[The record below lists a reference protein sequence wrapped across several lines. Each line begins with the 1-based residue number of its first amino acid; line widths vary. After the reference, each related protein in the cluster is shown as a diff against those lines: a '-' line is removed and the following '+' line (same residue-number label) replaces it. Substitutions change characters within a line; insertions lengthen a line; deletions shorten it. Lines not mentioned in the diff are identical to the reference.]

1 MESFPNGG
9 NYMFQFK
16 PENQSGR
23 FRTSLKPLIIKQNFF
38 DHLNLTIGKDIKNAS
53 IWDKFYAL
61 SLLVKDRIM
70 EKWLETQENY
80 YRNHNIKRVYYLSIE
95 FLIGRLLYNNI
106 LNLQIEDTIKKTM
119 EDIGL
124 SLEDLSNI
132 EPDAG
137 LGNGGLGRLAACFL
151 DSIATLGFPGYGYG
165 IRYDFGIFKQI
176 FENGFQKELPDDWLK
191 DGYPWEI
198 ERKDRTVKVKFFG
211 SSESYKDENGNLRFR
226 WTDTYDVLAVPY
238 DIPIVGYGNKVVNT
252 LRLWSAKPIT
262 EFDFDNF
269 QKGNYLKAFES
280 KILSESI
287 SKILYPND
295 AFYAGRELRLKQEY
309 FFVSASLQDI
319 VRRYK
324 SQFGNNFEYFS
335 EKNVIQLNDTHPS
348 LAIPELMRILLDE
361 EFLGWEEAWNIT
373 KKTFAYTNHT
383 VMPEALEKWE
393 VHLFEKLLPRHLEI
407 LYEINSRFLGTV
419 SKSFPNDIQK
429 IRNVSIF
436 EEGSTKQIRMANL
449 SIVGSFSINGVSKLH
464 TEILKNKVFKDFYD
478 IWPEKF
484 NNKTNGITQRRWL
497 LQSNPELSKLIT
509 ESIGDKWI
517 LDLERLRNLEK
528 FLNDPIFLDKFY
540 DVKQNNKL
548 RLSNYIFKNLGIKV
562 DPESIFDIQVKRI
575 HEYKRQLLNAMHI
588 IHLYFKLKENP
599 DYDMVPRTFIF
610 GGKAAPGYRM
620 AKLIIKL
627 INSIADVINNDSKIN
642 NKLKVI
648 FIPNYNV
655 SLAEIIIPAANISE
669 QISTAGKEASGTG
682 NMKFALNGALTIG
695 TLDGANIEIKEC
707 VGENNI
713 FIFGLNAEQVVRLK
727 ESRLYNPYEIYLKN
741 ENIRKIL
748 DSINSGFFNK
758 NNPHLFSDI
767 FHSLLFGIN
776 GSEPDEYMLLADF
789 DSYKT
794 RHKEID
800 ELYRNKNE
808 WNKKALL
815 NVARVGIFSSDR
827 AIKEYAK
834 EIWKL

>member
-61 SLLVKDRIM
+61 SLSVKDRIM
-70 EKWLETQENY
+70 EKWLETQKNY

-211 SSESYKDENGNLRFR
+211 RSESYKDENGNLRFR

-269 QKGNYLKAFES
+269 QKGNYLKASES

-419 SKSFPNDIQK
+419 SKSFPKDIQK

-449 SIVGSFSINGVSKLH
+449 SIVGSFSVNGVSKLH

-540 DVKQNNKL
+540 EVKQKNKL

-707 VGENNI
+707 VGEDNI

-758 NNPHLFSDI
+758 DNPHLFSDI

-808 WNKKALL
+808 WNKKTLL